1 MEDYEKKLSDL
12 IKKENVVFLDTP
24 DMTDTIDILV
34 ENAVKNKKITD
45 KENFKNAVLEREELV
60 STGIGLGVALPHT
73 KSKDIEEFFMVVGI
87 NKEGIDWDAID
98 RNPVGI
104 VFLIGGPEKE
114 DSQKEYLQIVSK
126 LMLLIKNKE
135 RRVMLLNSETAQ
147 EVADIFEKF

>member
-1 MEDYEKKLSDL
+1 
-12 IKKENVVFLDTP
+12 
-24 DMTDTIDILV
+24 
-34 ENAVKNKKITD
+34 
-45 KENFKNAVLEREELV
+45 
-60 STGIGLGVALPHT
+60 
-73 KSKDIEEFFMVVGI
+73 MVVGI

>member
-1 MEDYEKKLSDL
+1 MKKKLSDL
-12 IKKENVVFLDTP
+12 IKKENVVFLETI
-24 DMTDTIDILV
+24 DMVDTIEVLT
-34 ENAVKNKKITD
+34 ENAINNQKIKD
-45 KENFKNAVLEREELV
+45 KESFKSAVLEREELV

-73 KSKDIEEFFMVVGI
+73 KSKDIEEFFIVIGI

-104 VFLIGGPEKE
+104 VFLIGGPEAE

-135 RRVMLLNSETAQ
+135 RRISLLNSENAQ
-147 EVADIFEKF
+147 EIADIFEKF

>member
-1 MEDYEKKLSDL
+1 MKKKLSDL
-12 IKKENVVFLDTP
+12 IKKENVVFLETI
-24 DMTDTIDILV
+24 DMVDTIEVLT
-34 ENAVKNKKITD
+34 ENAINNQKIKD
-45 KENFKNAVLEREELV
+45 KERFKNAVLEREELV

-73 KSKDIEEFFMVVGI
+73 KSKDIEEFFIVIGI

-104 VFLIGGPEKE
+104 VFLIGGPEAE

-135 RRVMLLNSETAQ
+135 RRISLLNSENAQ
-147 EVADIFEKF
+147 EIADIFEKF

>member
-1 MEDYEKKLSDL
+1 MKKKLSDL
-12 IKKENVVFLDTP
+12 IKKENVVFFETI
-24 DMTDTIDILV
+24 DMVDTIEVLT
-34 ENAVKNKKITD
+34 ENAINNQKIKD
-45 KENFKNAVLEREELV
+45 KESFKNAVLEREELV

-73 KSKDIEEFFMVVGI
+73 KSKDIEEFFIVIGI

-104 VFLIGGPEKE
+104 VFLIGGPEAE

-135 RRVMLLNSETAQ
+135 RRISLLNSENAQ
-147 EVADIFEKF
+147 EIADIFEKF

>member
-1 MEDYEKKLSDL
+1 MKKKLSDL
-12 IKKENVVFLDTP
+12 IKKENVVFLETI
-24 DMTDTIDILV
+24 DMVDTIEVLT
-34 ENAVKNKKITD
+34 ENAINNQKIKD
-45 KENFKNAVLEREELV
+45 KESFKNAVLEREELV

-73 KSKDIEEFFMVVGI
+73 KSKDIEEFFIVIEI

-104 VFLIGGPEKE
+104 VFLIGGPEAE

-135 RRVMLLNSETAQ
+135 RRISLLNSENAQ
-147 EVADIFEKF
+147 EIADIFEKF

>member
-1 MEDYEKKLSDL
+1 MKKKLSDL
-12 IKKENVVFLDTP
+12 IKKENVVFLETI
-24 DMTDTIDILV
+24 DMVDTIEVLT
-34 ENAVKNKKITD
+34 ENAINNQKIKD
-45 KENFKNAVLEREELV
+45 KESFKNAVLEREELV

-73 KSKDIEEFFMVVGI
+73 KSKDIEEFFIVIGI

-104 VFLIGGPEKE
+104 VFLIGGPEAE

-135 RRVMLLNSETAQ
+135 RRISLLNSENAQ
-147 EVADIFEKF
+147 EIAVIFEKF

>member
-1 MEDYEKKLSDL
+1 MKKKLSDL
-12 IKKENVVFLDTP
+12 IKKENVVFLETI
-24 DMTDTIDILV
+24 DMVDTIEVLT
-34 ENAVKNKKITD
+34 ENAINNQKIKD
-45 KENFKNAVLEREELV
+45 KESFKNAVLEREELV

-73 KSKDIEEFFMVVGI
+73 KAKDIEEFFIVIGI

-104 VFLIGGPEKE
+104 VFLIGGPEAE

-135 RRVMLLNSETAQ
+135 RRISLLNSENAQ
-147 EVADIFEKF
+147 EIADIFEKF

>member
-1 MEDYEKKLSDL
+1 MKKKLSDL
-12 IKKENVVFLDTP
+12 IKKENVVFLETI
-24 DMTDTIDILV
+24 DMFDTIEVLT
-34 ENAVKNKKITD
+34 ENTINNQKIKD
-45 KENFKNAVLEREELV
+45 KESFKNAVLEREELV

-73 KSKDIEEFFMVVGI
+73 KSKDIEEFFIVIGI

-104 VFLIGGPEKE
+104 VFLIGGPEAE

-135 RRVMLLNSETAQ
+135 RRISLLNSENAQ
-147 EVADIFEKF
+147 EIADIFEKF

>member
-1 MEDYEKKLSDL
+1 MKKKLSDL

-34 ENAVKNKKITD
+34 ENAIKNKKIKD
-45 KENFKNAVLEREELV
+45 KDSFKNAVLEREELV

-104 VFLIGGPEKE
+104 VFLIGGPETE
-114 DSQKEYLQIVSK
+114 SSQKEYLQIVSK

-147 EVADIFEKF
+147 EVADIFDKF

>member
-1 MEDYEKKLSDL
+1 MKKKLADL
-12 IKKENVVFLDTP
+12 IKKENVVFLETP
-24 DMTDTIDILV
+24 DMADTIEILT
-34 ENAVKNKKITD
+34 ENAINNKKIKD

-73 KSKDIEEFFMVVGI
+73 KSKDIEEFFIIVGI

-104 VFLIGGPEKE
+104 VFLIGGPETE
-114 DSQKEYLQIVSK
+114 SSQKEYLQIVSK

-135 RRVMLLNSETAQ
+135 RRMSLLNSETAK
-147 EVADIFEKF
+147 EIADIFEKF

>member
-1 MEDYEKKLSDL
+1 MKKKLSDL
-12 IKKENVVFLDTP
+12 IKKENVVFLETI
-24 DMTDTIDILV
+24 DMVDTIEVLT
-34 ENAVKNKKITD
+34 ENTINNQKIKD
-45 KENFKNAVLEREELV
+45 KESFKNAVLEREELV

-73 KSKDIEEFFMVVGI
+73 KSKDIEEFFIVIGI

-104 VFLIGGPEKE
+104 VFLIGGPEAE

-135 RRVMLLNSETAQ
+135 RRISLLNSENAQ
-147 EVADIFEKF
+147 EIADIFEKF

>member
-1 MEDYEKKLSDL
+1 MGKKLSDF
-12 IKKENVVFLDTP
+12 IKKENIVFLDTN
-24 DMTDTIDILV
+24 DMKETVEILV
-34 ENAVKNKKITD
+34 ENAYNSGIIKEKKMFI
-45 KENFKNAVLEREELV
+45 NAVLEREELV
-60 STGIGLGVALPHT
+60 STGIGLGVALPHA
-73 KSKDIEEFFMVVGI
+73 KLLEIEDFFIVIGI

-114 DSQKEYLQIVSK
+114 NSQKEYLKIISK
-126 LMLLIKNKE
+126 FMLLIKNKE

>member
-1 MEDYEKKLSDL
+1 MKKKLSDL
-12 IKKENVVFLDTP
+12 IKKENVVFLETI
-24 DMTDTIDILV
+24 DMVDTIEVLT
-34 ENAVKNKKITD
+34 ENAINNQKIKD
-45 KENFKNAVLEREELV
+45 KESFKNAVLEREELV

-73 KSKDIEEFFMVVGI
+73 KSKDIEEFFIVIGI

-104 VFLIGGPEKE
+104 VFLIGGPAAE

-135 RRVMLLNSETAQ
+135 RRISLLNSENAQ
-147 EVADIFEKF
+147 EIADIFEKF

>member
-1 MEDYEKKLSDL
+1 MKKKLSDL
-12 IKKENVVFLDTP
+12 IKKENVVFLETI
-24 DMTDTIDILV
+24 DMVDTIELLT
-34 ENAVKNKKITD
+34 ENAINNQKIKD
-45 KENFKNAVLEREELV
+45 KESFKNAVLEREELV

-73 KSKDIEEFFMVVGI
+73 KSKDIEEFFIVIGI

-104 VFLIGGPEKE
+104 VFLIGGPEAE

-135 RRVMLLNSETAQ
+135 RRISLLNSENAQ
-147 EVADIFEKF
+147 EIADIFEKF